1 MLLNIIKLKY
11 KHIPSK
17 LVKLNKPKSKS
28 INKYKGYSSFDSK
41 TTGKV

>member
-17 LVKLNKPKSKS
+17 LIKLKPNSKS
-28 INKYKGYSSFDSK
+28 INKQKGYSSFDCK
-41 TTGKV
+41 ATGKV